1 MGQHPFGIIC
11 RRPPGGAVFRVLGRV
26 EGRRGAGARV
36 IPDAYCV
43 FNALVIDLSQQ
54 DINQEVYNFL
64 ATAGAK
70 YGVGFWR
77 PGSGIIHQVKQG
89 LACLSRGKGLGC
101 P

>member
-1 MGQHPFGIIC
+1 ME
-11 RRPPGGAVFRVLGRV
+11 GGRHEQTVS
-26 EGRRGAGARV
+26 
-36 IPDAYCV
+36 
-43 FNALVIDLSQQ
+43 NALVIDFSQQ

-77 PGSGIIHQVKQG
+77 PGSGIIHQVSRAWLPWGGRRRG
-89 LACLSRGKGLGC
+89 LPSGSVSRGLRGQLNDVFIN

>member
-1 MGQHPFGIIC
+1 ME
-11 RRPPGGAVFRVLGRV
+11 GGRHEQTVS
-26 EGRRGAGARV
+26 
-36 IPDAYCV
+36 
-43 FNALVIDLSQQ
+43 NALVIDFSQQ

-89 LACLSRGKGLGC
+89 LASLWGWAEEQAALWTWAAPPSLYEQGPQRAVR
-101 P
+101 